1 MATLTVGIGK
11 QYSTIAAAVAAA
23 QNGDTVAVSAGTYV
37 NDFAT
42 VKTAITLVAV
52 GGAVTLQSTSTA
64 ALAPAF
70 LTVTANATVNGFTFS
85 GLRTLA
91 GTGAG
96 ILVQAGNVTVENS
109 VFTGNQNGILTTDN
123 AATVLSV
130 QNSEFAR
137 NGNTSGTAANINA
150 GAIKSLTVTG
160 SYIHDAAGGS
170 EIRSLAAATTIT
182 GSRIE
187 DNTTASAV
195 AISLPNGG
203 AVTLASNAIE
213 KGAASTSPIAI
224 QFGGGTLQAA
234 SSLTLNGNVLASD
247 RSGATLL
254 QNSTSA
260 IASLAGNTSYGFTT
274 LAAGPATLSGNIA
287 AMARPNLA
295 TAPTPS
301 LPAPINYGRP
311 GAVTPTGHIL
321 TVGAGGQYGTL
332 AAALTAATDGDTIQ
346 VQAGTYLNDTA
357 TVSHKV
363 IIEGIGGLAQFI
375 DTAPVT
381 TGAAHFVTTT
391 DVTFQNIEIF
401 GANTAAIL
409 ATAGNL
415 TVDNSDIHN
424 NGAGI
429 VATSGATSVGIFDT
443 EIAANTAGDVATA
456 QISTLTLGN
465 DYLHG
470 ATAGPEIQSSAINTT
485 LTGDRVVQ
493 SSGTSGAPVQLPNG
507 GAVTITGSAIEE
519 GAAGVTAPVVQ
530 IGGGATTYAGSTAT
544 LTNNTLISDAT
555 LTPTI
560 FVNDTIT
567 AAPATVTAT
576 IFAGGAAG
584 STQVAGGTNT
594 SPTIA
599 TGVTVATNSPWGATA
614 APTPGPLTV
623 TAPSGGPQGGQL
635 ILDLSET
642 AWHGDAQ
649 FTLAVDGAPVGG
661 ILTVTAAHAA
671 GQTETITIAGPFAAG
686 PHSVALSFV
695 NSLGTTGAQRALYL
709 DGASYN
715 GQDLNQTAALTANS
729 THLITTAPITV
740 PTAVTLDL
748 SETAWHGDALAF
760 ISIDGKVQGGVQTVT
775 AAHATGQTQAISFP
789 LDLAPGAH
797 TASVTFLN
805 GTSSPDG
812 SSRNLYIDA
821 LTVGGAHI
829 PTGPS
834 PLTGSGAAA
843 FAFTVAPPSAAN
855 GSLFVTLGAP
865 MPLGAIT

>member
-1 MATLTVGIGK
+1 MATLTVGTGK

-70 LTVTANATVNGFTFS
+70 LTVAANATVNGFTFS

-109 VFTGNQNGILTTDN
+109 VFTGNQNGILAIDN
-123 AATVLSV
+123 AATVISV
-130 QNSEFAR
+130 QNSEFAH

-234 SSLTLNGNVLASD
+234 SSLTLNGNMLASD

-274 LAAGPATLSGNIA
+274 LAAGPATLSGNTA
-287 AMARPNLA
+287 ATARPNLA

-301 LPAPINYGRP
+301 LPAAINYGRP
-311 GAVTPTGHIL
+311 GAVTPTGHTL

-429 VATSGATSVGIFDT
+429 IATSGAI
-443 EIAANTAGDVATA
+443 
-456 QISTLTLGN
+456 ISRHLRYRDRRQHRRRRLGRPN
-465 DYLHG
+465 LHPHPRQRLPPRRHI
-470 ATAGPEIQSSAINTT
+470 AGPEIQSSAINIT

-507 GAVTITGSAIEE
+507 GAVTITSSAIEE
-519 GAAGVTAPVVQ
+519 GAAGVTAPIVQ
-530 IGGGATTYAGSTAT
+530 IGGGATPYAGSTAT

-576 IFAGGAAG
+576 TFAGG
-584 STQVAGGTNT
+584 
-594 SPTIA
+594 
-599 TGVTVATNSPWGATA
+599 TA
-614 APTPGPLTV
+614 
-623 TAPSGGPQGGQL
+623 
-635 ILDLSET
+635 
-642 AWHGDAQ
+642 
-649 FTLAVDGAPVGG
+649 
-661 ILTVTAAHAA
+661 
-671 GQTETITIAGPFAAG
+671 
-686 PHSVALSFV
+686 
-695 NSLGTTGAQRALYL
+695 R
-709 DGASYN
+709 
-715 GQDLNQTAALTANS
+715 
-729 THLITTAPITV
+729 
-740 PTAVTLDL
+740 
-748 SETAWHGDALAF
+748 
-760 ISIDGKVQGGVQTVT
+760 
-775 AAHATGQTQAISFP
+775 
-789 LDLAPGAH
+789 
-797 TASVTFLN
+797 
-805 GTSSPDG
+805 
-812 SSRNLYIDA
+812 
-821 LTVGGAHI
+821 
-829 PTGPS
+829 
-834 PLTGSGAAA
+834 
-843 FAFTVAPPSAAN
+843 
-855 GSLFVTLGAP
+855 
-865 MPLGAIT
+865 